1 MIIQLSS
8 VKPLSQQKRVI
19 MSNQKLVQPDRR
31 NALVDLD
38 TRLSLSVYKNLGLKI
53 PRSIFKALEHTGSGL
68 LWLPLAPVVF
78 LAPSASLVLRTCA
91 ANLLV
96 GLLVD
101 IAIVG
106 TLKGL
111 VQRAR
116 PVYNDAG
123 DFLLVVAV
131 DSFSF
136 PSGHAARYTPCTTC
150 MQYPSSTQSLTRE
163 HCRSASAYWL
173 SHYGEQKIISLF
185 TGAELSVRRFHVLT
199 EPFGAGFR
207 SITHQWEC
215 AHAGQHFCPCMHCC
229 GYPVTS
235 FPGRCL
241 SCCGAW

>member
-1 MIIQLSS
+1 MMIRLYSF
-8 VKPLSQQKRVI
+8 KPLFAHTRVI
-19 MSNQKLVQPDRR
+19 MSNQKLVQPDRK

-38 TRLSLSVYKNLGLKI
+38 TRLSLSVYRSLGSKV
-53 PRSIFKALEHTGSGL
+53 PRYVFKALEHTGSGL

-91 ANLLV
+91 ANMLV

-111 VQRAR
+111 VRRAR

-136 PSGHAARYTPCTTC
+136 PSGHAARSDLSSICTH
-150 MQYPSSTQSLTRE
+150 YPLTTQTL
-163 HCRSASAYWL
+163 
-173 SHYGEQKIISLF
+173 
-185 TGAELSVRRFHVLT
+185 
-199 EPFGAGFR
+199 
-207 SITHQWEC
+207 
-215 AHAGQHFCPCMHCC
+215 
-229 GYPVTS
+229 
-235 FPGRCL
+235 
-241 SCCGAW
+241 

>member
-1 MIIQLSS
+1 
-8 VKPLSQQKRVI
+8 

-38 TRLSLSVYKNLGLKI
+38 TRLSLSLYRSLGSKV
-53 PRSIFKALEHTGSGL
+53 PRSVFKTLEHTGSGL

-78 LAPSASLVLRTCA
+78 LAPSASPVLRTCA

-111 VQRAR
+111 VRRAR
-116 PVYNDAG
+116 PVYNDTG

-136 PSGHAARYTPCTTC
+136 PSGHAARAMFLALYALLWLSGDQLPWALPIMLWGLVTAFSRCLMGRHFLGDVLAGLLVGVLTTAVITKGTFSLEGLWI
-150 MQYPSSTQSLTRE
+150 SSAQADTLHGKVLDHLQSLTSQLR
-163 HCRSASAYWL
+163 W
-173 SHYGEQKIISLF
+173 
-185 TGAELSVRRFHVLT
+185 
-199 EPFGAGFR
+199 
-207 SITHQWEC
+207 
-215 AHAGQHFCPCMHCC
+215 
-229 GYPVTS
+229 
-235 FPGRCL
+235 
-241 SCCGAW
+241 